1 MCSSDSKAESNTTNS
16 CTKILI
22 FLVSKLVI
30 FLHIF
35 VADCLSFN
43 EFDGKFVQLTSM
55 EVSAIN

>member
-30 FLHIF
+30 FLDVF

-43 EFDGKFVQLTSM
+43 KFDGKFVQLTSI